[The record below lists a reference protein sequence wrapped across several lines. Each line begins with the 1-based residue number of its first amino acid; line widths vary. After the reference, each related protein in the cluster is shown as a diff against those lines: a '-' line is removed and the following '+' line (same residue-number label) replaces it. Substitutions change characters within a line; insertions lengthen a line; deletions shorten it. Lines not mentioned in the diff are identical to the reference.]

1 MVASANTVGNKPE
14 SESKS
19 NIPTVV
25 VRMNWEVAMG
35 MACRL
40 HAAAKVLRSHPDEES
55 RRHAEAVTLLSQGI
69 TDACAALLADKV
81 VDPENPAV
89 EAVLHIHPA

>member
-1 MVASANTVGNKPE
+1 MVASAESVGSEPECKPE
-14 SESKS
+14 MPSVL
-19 NIPTVV
+19 I
-25 VRMNWEVAMG
+25 RMDWEIAMG

-40 HAAAKVLRSHPDEES
+40 HAAAKVLRSHPDEET

-81 VDPENPAV
+81 TDPENPAV
-89 EAVLHIHPA
+89 EAVLHIGPA